1 MKPKQN
7 EICMLENIFF
17 IPMNFFIMFF
27 ALIFW
32 FFWKEDVR
40 KNEKLANHLNKLEIK
55 DDFMN
60 RVFCGVMNLVFLRK
74 DVCHMRILNA
84 YCLAGSS

>member
-7 EICMLENIFF
+7 EIYMLENIFF

-40 KNEKLANHLNKLEIK
+40 KNEELANHLNKLEIK
-55 DDFMN
+55 DD
-60 RVFCGVMNLVFLRK
+60 
-74 DVCHMRILNA
+74 
-84 YCLAGSS
+84 